1 MPILSLPLSHS
12 IFFSLFLSSAETRA
26 FQETS
31 LLSVCFLWKGFSP
44 PAFILFMLYFRS
56 CSKVSLWEDKYSQGY
71 QWRPVRSVRERG
83 YKGKHSFSLAHSWIT
98 EPIDFLY
105 LSTAPLV
112 SESLERHW
120 RLCLF
125 SYRCSPSAY
134 TGVHIH
140 IFCCSSPFMH
150 LFSQVA
156 EQLQEQRGFF
166 IRYYSLLRKG
176 RNWKERAMMQLLWW
190 MWKWLLW
197 WWPQHFAG
205 NLRLL
210 LCLWCCGESGGWTS
224 RLLGLI
230 ILE

>member
-1 MPILSLPLSHS
+1 MCPSYRFLHHTLSFSPSSFPLQRQGHFRKHHS
-12 IFFSLFLSSAETRA
+12 LVFVSCERFFFP
-26 FQETS
+26 
-31 LLSVCFLWKGFSP
+31 P
-44 PAFILFMLYFRS
+44 PAFILFILYFRP

-105 LSTAPLV
+105 LSTALV
-112 SESLERHW
+112 SESLQRHW

-125 SYRCSPSAY
+125 SYRCSLSAY

-140 IFCCSSPFMH
+140 IFCCSSTFMH

-156 EQLQEQRGFF
+156 EPLQERRGFF

-176 RNWKERAMMQLLWW
+176 RNW
-190 MWKWLLW
+190 
-197 WWPQHFAG
+197 
-205 NLRLL
+205 
-210 LCLWCCGESGGWTS
+210 
-224 RLLGLI
+224 
-230 ILE
+230 